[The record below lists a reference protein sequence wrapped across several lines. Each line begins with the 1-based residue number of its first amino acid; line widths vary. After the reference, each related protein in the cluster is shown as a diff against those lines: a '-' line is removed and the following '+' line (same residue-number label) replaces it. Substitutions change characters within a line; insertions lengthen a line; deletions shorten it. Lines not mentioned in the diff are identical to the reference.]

1 MPINPM
7 DYSGRDAVLDVAR
20 TERAKFYN
28 IIDDPNTANGK
39 CATWSVT

>member
-7 DYSGRDAVLDVAR
+7 DYSGRDTVLDVVR

-28 IIDDPNTANGK
+28 IIDDPDN
-39 CATWSVT
+39 WYV